1 MNLKNTIIEQIQ
13 AVSLRDPDKT
23 EQDPDKT
30 EQDSDKPE
38 QKIVERDCIE
48 LKNLE
53 YKNVIMYG
61 NNIKPR
67 DESVNVSVLE
77 DLLERESQMNRLD
90 LWSKL
95 DKTDKIIKLKA
106 YTKKMTTQYS
116 LTDEE
121 AKLLDSY
128 FLYCLERKYLQ
139 KIKEVIYSRETGIID
154 NIPALTFNE
163 ETRTF
168 TLKKG
173 DKHGNTLKSLT
184 PKTSQNK
191 TKRI

>member
-1 MNLKNTIIEQIQ
+1 MDLKNTIIEKIQ
-13 AVSLRDPDKT
+13 SVSLRDPDKP
-23 EQDPDKT
+23 EQDT
-30 EQDSDKPE
+30 NKPQ
-38 QKIVERDCIE
+38 QKNVERDCIE

-61 NNIKPR
+61 NNLKPR

-90 LWSKL
+90 LWTKL

-106 YTKKMTTQYS
+106 YTKKITVDYS
-116 LTDEE
+116 LTEEE
-121 AKLLDSY
+121 AKRLDNY

-139 KIKEVIYSRETGIID
+139 KIKEVIYSRETGIIE
-154 NIPALTFNE
+154 NIPALIFNE

-168 TLKKG
+168 VLKKG
-173 DKHGNTLKSLT
+173 DKHGNTLKSLA

-191 TKRI
+191 TKRV